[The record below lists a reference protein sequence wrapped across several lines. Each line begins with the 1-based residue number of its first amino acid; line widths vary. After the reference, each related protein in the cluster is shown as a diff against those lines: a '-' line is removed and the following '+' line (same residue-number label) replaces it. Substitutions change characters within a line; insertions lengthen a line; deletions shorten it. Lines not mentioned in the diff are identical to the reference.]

1 MGRKLQIIF
10 SKNILILVLYLLIVS
25 FGLTVFFGCQ
35 MDKED
40 APAPLVVP
48 EPVLYGTVSG
58 MVVDVN
64 TKNPL
69 TGAVVKLFGL
79 EVKTELDGVF
89 TFLGIP
95 YNETQTLTVHDPDY
109 EPYTKDIIIN
119 IDRFVVDVTLTP
131 LIDPEDDLNTFL
143 DTFSELVESLDPENI
158 PAIQALFSESYVA
171 ADDPVTTFG
180 VLSGVV
186 PPNYEGVIPTVV
198 DLFQEYALLE
208 FIFRDKEMDIT
219 DARKASVELLL
230 DVNSEGAEDQVLRHL
245 VAHSL
250 FEFRR
255 EGADWKIVYWQLLGL
270 DIGL

>member
-1 MGRKLQIIF
+1 MGRKLQINF
-10 SKNILILVLYLLIVS
+10 SKNLFFLFRYLLIIF

-35 MDKED
+35 MDAED
-40 APAPLVVP
+40 TPVP
-48 EPVLYGTVSG
+48 IVEPDPILYGTISG
-58 MVVDVN
+58 KVVDAN

-69 TGAVVKLFGL
+69 TGAVVNLFNSD
-79 EVKTELDGVF
+79 VKTELDGIF
-89 TFLGIP
+89 TFDGIP
-95 YNETQTLTVHDPDY
+95 YNQKHTLTVHDPDY
-109 EPYTKDIIIN
+109 QPYTQDIIIN
-119 IDRFVVDVTLTP
+119 IERLVVDVELTP
-131 LIDPEDDLNTFL
+131 LIDPQDDLNTFL

-186 PPNYEGVIPTVV
+186 PPNHEGVIPSVV
-198 DLFQEYALLE
+198 DLFQKYAWLE
-208 FIFRDKEMDIT
+208 FIFRDKEMDII

-245 VAHSL
+245 VADSL

-255 EGADWKIVYWQLLGL
+255 EGADWKIVYWQLLRL